1 MKPNTLSSCLV
12 IVVALACRGGVAAA
26 QVACDEEAVRAG
38 NELRRAGDDDAALAR
53 FREAWEA
60 CRTPRARAQM
70 GLAEAALGRW
80 LDADAHLGE
89 TLASGGDRWIERNRA
104 RLEAVRAQVAE
115 HFGYLELRGNV
126 PGAEVLLDGRLVGT
140 MPLREPLRVVG
151 GSASLTVR
159 APGYLPLT
167 RAALITA
174 GQLVRENLELVPE
187 PEAATPATPP
197 VDPSPP
203 PVAPMPAPPPAP
215 RAAPMPAPMPAA
227 PRAALVPPAA
237 PAVEVFRPAVGPGGR
252 GSTGSL
258 ERTFGWVA
266 ATGAVLAIGGGV
278 WALAA
283 RESAVREHDDPRLA
297 CTMDDHR
304 TACVQPRD
312 TANTMQSL
320 AIASFIGG
328 AAFAATSL
336 VLFVVAP
343 RAPGASSSARLG
355 CGAGPGTAGVSC
367 MLRF

>member
-1 MKPNTLSSCLV
+1 MKPNTLCSCLV
-12 IVVALACRGGVAAA
+12 VVVALACHGGVAAA

-38 NELRRAGDDDAALAR
+38 NELRRAGNDDAALAQ
-53 FREAWEA
+53 FRQAWEA
-60 CRTPRARAQM
+60 CHTPRARAQM
-70 GLAEAALGRW
+70 ALAEAALGRW

-89 TLASGGDRWIERNRA
+89 TLASGGDRWIERNRS

-167 RAALITA
+167 RAAVITA
-174 GQLVRENLELVPE
+174 GQLVRENLELVRE
-187 PEAATPATPP
+187 PEAATPATAPT
-197 VDPSPP
+197 VHSPP
-203 PVAPMPAPPPAP
+203 PP
-215 RAAPMPAPMPAA
+215 AAPMPAPRTLALA
-227 PRAALVPPAA
+227 PPVT
-237 PAVEVFRPAVGPGGR
+237 PAVAVFRPPVNPGGR

-258 ERTFGWVA
+258 ERTLGWVA
-266 ATGAVLAIGGGV
+266 ASGAVLAIGGGV

-297 CTMDDHR
+297 CAMNDHR

-312 TANTMQSL
+312 TADTMQSL

-343 RAPGASSSARLG
+343 RSPGATSSARLG